1 MKLKFN
7 PKLVGTIGLTAG
19 LMSLIV
25 IGTTLHSV
33 VAQAPTESSE
43 VVQNPNAVPRLT
55 APPPGL
61 AGIDLTPQQQA
72 QIQKIHQEL
81 RTQYRAVVPRSNQPS
96 TEQEA
101 KLAQVEKACRDK
113 VEAILTPEQLQQ
125 FRKNETNI
133 TLKPAIASGTM
144 LPFELVGLDLS
155 PQQQL
160 QILEIEKEA
169 NSQVEAILPSR
180 QVTTEQRAKMRQ
192 LMQSY
197 RQQVEAVLTP
207 EQQQKFRQ
215 NLQQWQPNQSN

>member
-1 MKLKFN
+1 ML
-7 PKLVGTIGLTAG
+7 LLLLHYMIGAL
-19 LMSLIV
+19 
-25 IGTTLHSV
+25 
-33 VAQAPTESSE
+33 
-43 VVQNPNAVPRLT
+43 
-55 APPPGL
+55 
-61 AGIDLTPQQQA
+61 
-72 QIQKIHQEL
+72 
-81 RTQYRAVVPRSNQPS
+81 RSNQPT

-101 KLAQVEKACRDK
+101 KLAQVEKTCHDK

-125 FRKNETNI
+125 FRQNQTNI

-144 LPFELVGLDLS
+144 LPFELVGIDLS

-169 NSQVEAILPSR
+169 NSKVEAILPSR
-180 QVTTEQRAKMRQ
+180 QVTPEQRAKMRQ